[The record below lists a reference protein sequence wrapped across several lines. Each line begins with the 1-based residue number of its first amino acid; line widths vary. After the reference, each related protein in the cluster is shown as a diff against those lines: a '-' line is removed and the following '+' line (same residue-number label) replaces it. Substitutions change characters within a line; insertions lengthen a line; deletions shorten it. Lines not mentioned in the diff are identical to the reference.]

1 MKQILVTG
9 ASGQLG
15 SELKVLSES
24 YSQYEWILQIELS
37 LDKLAVLESQL
48 ETIRPDFILNCGAY
62 TAVDKAESE
71 NELAD
76 IVNHKA
82 VKLIAQ
88 YATDNHV
95 KLIHI
100 STDYVF
106 DGTSSIAL
114 TES

>member
-1 MKQILVTG
+1 MKQILVTERTIR
-9 ASGQLG
+9 LRV
-15 SELKVLSES
+15 KVLSES
-24 YSQYEWILQIELS
+24 YSQYEWIFADRTQLS

-48 ETIRPDFILNCGAY
+48 ETIRDFILNCGAY

-88 YATDNHV
+88 YAQ
-95 KLIHI
+95 
-100 STDYVF
+100 
-106 DGTSSIAL
+106 
-114 TES
+114 